1 MFREAGRKA
10 TERKVLFTAFTAG
23 RKAGDGMPE
32 QADVYKNQEAQ
43 KERYEAFRKEIAAM
57 EPAER
62 DARLWEGMIGLQGTP
77 FYTARKLRFTYTI
90 RGGELF
96 VDRKSKS
103 ITQSTVFIAFHKAL
117 ELEGIVTGPKKL
129 GTFGASYL
137 YPVFLELG
145 VICPDNSIQEKESIL

>member
-1 MFREAGRKA
+1 MGGNDQAPGNSLLHGPEAPVYLHHPGRG
-10 TERKVLFTAFTAG
+10 TVRG
-23 RKAGDGMPE
+23 PE
-32 QADVYKNQEAQ
+32 
-43 KERYEAFRKEIAAM
+43 
-57 EPAER
+57 
-62 DARLWEGMIGLQGTP
+62 T
-77 FYTARKLRFTYTI
+77 
-90 RGGELF
+90 
-96 VDRKSKS
+96 KS